1 MFAGAAHLLGASAFL
16 VAAMFGIAVSLG
28 LQWKARNGAFDW
40 SDFL

>member
-16 VAAMFGIAVSLG
+16 VAAVFGTVVSMG
-28 LQWKARNGAFDW
+28 LQWKIQNGAFDW